1 MNKYTISFTC
11 DKKHVLLNNYDHF
24 DSMFEMF
31 LELLEEA
38 FENKWVVCDAELRY
52 CGISISNDIVNI
64 IKIGTVIANFSI
76 MVSDPNNQG
85 VFMLY
90 PLSTYVVGVREF
102 KIDSEEVK
110 IHIVGNRSNSYNVF
124 PLSIFT
130 CNLKPYFKQWGDMVE
145 KAQQKVQSLMKA
157 AKEHKNVCHDH
168 AINSVLQNDI
178 QPVDT
183 EWMLGYYVRNELKQ
197 IKELLETDLQEA
209 KKRISV
215 MEYMIN
221 SKVKI

>member
-1 MNKYTISFTC
+1 MNHYTISFIN
-11 DKKHVLLNNYDHF
+11 DQKPVLLHNYDHF
-24 DSMFEMF
+24 NSMFEMF
-31 LELLEEA
+31 LELVEEA
-38 FENKWVVCDAELRY
+38 QENNWQLSDAELLYR
-52 CGISISNDIVNI
+52 GVPIAHDIVSI

-85 VFMLY
+85 FMLY

-157 AKEHKNVCHDH
+157 TKEHKNVCHDH
-168 AINSVLQNDI
+168 VINSVLQNDI

>member
-1 MNKYTISFTC
+1 MNHYTISFIN
-11 DKKHVLLNNYDHF
+11 DQKPVLLHNYDHF

-31 LELLEEA
+31 LELVEEA
-38 FENKWVVCDAELRY
+38 HENNWQLSDAEFRY
-52 CGISISNDIVNI
+52 RGVPIAHDIVSI

-76 MVSDPNNQG
+76 MVSDPNNQDT
-85 VFMLY
+85 FMLY

-102 KIDSEEVK
+102 KIDNEEVK

-145 KAQQKVQSLMKA
+145 KAQQKIQSMMKA
-157 AKEHKNVCHDH
+157 TKEHRNVCHDH

-178 QPVDT
+178 KLVDMNWT
-183 EWMLGYYVRNELKQ
+183 MQYNLHNELKEA
-197 IKELLETDLQEA
+197 IELLETNPSESKRLLMMMDYMLSKG
-209 KKRISV
+209 KK
-215 MEYMIN
+215 
-221 SKVKI
+221 

>member
-178 QPVDT
+178 KLVDMNWT
-183 EWMLGYYVRNELKQ
+183 MQYNLHNELKEA
-197 IKELLETDLQEA
+197 IELLETNPSESKRLLMMMDYMLSKG
-209 KKRISV
+209 KK
-215 MEYMIN
+215 
-221 SKVKI
+221 

>member
-1 MNKYTISFTC
+1 
-11 DKKHVLLNNYDHF
+11 
-24 DSMFEMF
+24 MF

-178 QPVDT
+178 KLVDMNWT
-183 EWMLGYYVRNELKQ
+183 MQYNLHNELKEA
-197 IKELLETDLQEA
+197 IELLETNPSESKRLLMMMDYMLSKG
-209 KKRISV
+209 KK
-215 MEYMIN
+215 
-221 SKVKI
+221 